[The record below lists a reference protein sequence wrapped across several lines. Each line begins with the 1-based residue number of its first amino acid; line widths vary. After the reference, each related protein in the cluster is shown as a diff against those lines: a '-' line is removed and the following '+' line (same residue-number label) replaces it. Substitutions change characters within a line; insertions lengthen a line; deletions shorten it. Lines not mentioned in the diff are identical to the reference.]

1 MLDCWSAADWRAFHP
16 IASDPEV
23 MRYITGGVP
32 LSEAQTEEFVARQMR
47 HFDGRGYCL
56 WKMSLKGDGGI
67 AGFCGIQ
74 PLDGTGEIEIGWWLA
89 RRHWGAGIATEAARE
104 VMRDAFERVG
114 LERIVAI
121 ARAENAASL
130 RVMEKIGMTYE
141 REHVHRGVPVVM
153 WGIDREKW
161 KMEKRKQKPRKM
173 QIPRPPLAASE

>member
-1 MLDCWSAADWRAFHP
+1 MKLETERVKLDCWGAEDWRAFYP

-23 MRYITGGVP
+23 MRYITGGVAW
-32 LSEAQTEEFVARQMR
+32 SEAQTEEFVARQMR
-47 HFDGRGYCL
+47 HFSTRGYCL
-56 WKMSLKGDGGI
+56 WKMSLKSDGGI

-74 PLDGTGEIEIGWWLA
+74 PLDSTEEIEIGWWLA

-104 VMRDAFERVG
+104 VMRDGFERVG

-130 RVMEKIGMTYE
+130 RVMEKIGMRYE

-153 WGIDREKW
+153 WAKGRE
-161 KMEKRKQKPRKM
+161 
-173 QIPRPPLAASE
+173 LTV